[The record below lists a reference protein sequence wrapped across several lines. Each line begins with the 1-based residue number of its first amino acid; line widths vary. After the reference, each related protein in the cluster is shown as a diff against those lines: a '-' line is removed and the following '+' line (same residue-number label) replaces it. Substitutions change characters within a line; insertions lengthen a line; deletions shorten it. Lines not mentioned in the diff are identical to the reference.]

1 MLTPPMTR
9 APSPGADAPT
19 ERTEPTELRPR
30 PTAVAVET
38 DQPETR
44 ALLAR
49 AVEEAARLLQADG
62 AMVYLVDRA
71 RHMRF
76 AVDAGIRDPEAQ
88 RLIRDLAL
96 PVGVGLFGHA
106 VSSAEVVVSG
116 DYRNDERFPHS
127 PVADRIVEVANM
139 RSMAA
144 APLIAGDEVLGA
156 LGAYSSRIDDFDEA
170 EIALLRALAD
180 HAAAA
185 IANQRLIERLA
196 RSQDELARRVDAQ
209 RTLGQI
215 TASIA
220 AIRDPDEV
228 LDEVVGAAR
237 RLLGS
242 DGAHLTLMDESG
254 AFLRPTVV
262 VGGNDHWTE
271 SWLAEL
277 RFPVNDGING
287 LAAGTKEV
295 IWTEDYLIDPRIP
308 HEESDQSVAEKLQLR
323 GMASAPLRG
332 PEGQVIGT
340 LAVSFAEVHRFDPD
354 ELELLVGLADQG
366 AIAISNARLV
376 ERLSSSEGRFRHL
389 VTSSPDLVWETDAE
403 GKFTFLSPR
412 VGELTGWT
420 PADLVGQG
428 WPSIVAEE
436 SMGDALRTW
445 EGLQSDPA
453 TVRKNRF
460 LLRRKEGEPIPA
472 EVYAIGS
479 EREGAF
485 VGAHGSIRDLTVSE
499 RLMQRLREQAEELA
513 HRVDA
518 QRTLAEMAAQLT
530 TLRDPS
536 AVLEQTLIAAVR
548 LLKGHGGQI
557 GMIEADDDGVLR
569 WGDGHSLVH
578 AELVPF
584 TKTDRT
590 PVSEGVS
597 GRAVRERRTT
607 WTEDYL
613 ADASFPHEDNADEI
627 ARRQGIRSVIA
638 APLLADDVPIGAIG
652 VYAEVPGVYDADA
665 GELLGLLADQAAIV
679 LTNARLYAEAEIAA
693 EKLAHRV
700 EAQRTLG
707 EIAAAIT
714 SLRDPSAVLRRT
726 VAEAKRLLQAEH
738 VVIHQVRAGTRELA
752 DYREV
757 FNAGTDSAPFDAV
770 TVSIGQGIAG
780 RAIEAAEVTWTGDY
794 LADRTFEHT
803 VRADEWITRF
813 GYRSQMSAPLIGE
826 EGPLGAISAY
836 STREHAFDID
846 DAQLLG
852 ALASQAAIVLGNAR
866 LYEELERRVEAQR
879 SLGEIAA
886 RITAIRDPG
895 DVLQRTLDEAV
906 RLLDADGG
914 RIELVAE
921 TGGLHWAFG
930 HSAID
935 LPIERDEEV
944 DPVQMDE
951 GVSGRAVIERR
962 VVRTGDYLADPSF
975 THAEA
980 PDRYIRQ
987 HGIRS
992 VMSAPLIGEDGAIG
1006 SLTVHSQ
1013 GRDAF
1018 DAANEELLEVLAS
1031 QAAIAV
1037 TNARLVEQLRERVD
1051 AQQALA
1057 AISAEIAAL
1066 HDPATVLQ
1074 RTAEEALRLLDA
1086 DTAIINPLEDDERL
1100 LGWPI
1105 AYAPADGP
1113 ADDIPVR
1120 VGEGISGIAMAERRI
1135 ARTGDYLAD
1144 PAFPHTD
1151 EIDEYIRRRGMR
1163 SVMTAPL
1170 VSSAGGLG
1178 ALTVQSSR
1186 PHAFD
1191 EAGEA
1196 LLRTLADQA
1205 AIAITNARLYD
1216 ELGEESA
1223 ALQRLADSQQRLLQI
1238 NQSLL
1243 RTLDPASVLDLIA
1256 DGLKSVVWYD
1266 NFSIYRVDAEMTVL
1280 HPVLARDR
1288 NAGSVLEFPIPRG
1301 RGLTW
1306 WTVEHREPVLVNDAL
1321 HDPRVIQIPGTVE
1334 EEEAMI
1340 IVPLVSGDEVIGA
1353 MNIARTGGAEVAF
1366 TDADF
1371 EVVQLFAGQ
1380 AAVAITNARLVEQ
1393 LRRRVDAQR
1402 SLAEIAA
1409 QIASLHDP
1417 ATVLDRAVADAAR
1430 LLGADRA
1437 QINLLGEGRDH
1448 LDPPITAA
1456 PIPPSP
1462 DDVVVPIGSGIA
1474 GIAAAEKRVCWTGDY
1489 LADQAFPHDEGDRW
1503 IEAQDIHSM
1512 MAAPLLGPD
1521 RLIGTITVQST
1532 QPSKFDEQDAELLKL
1547 LADQA
1552 AIALTNARL
1561 YAEVEESERRY
1572 RHLVDNSPDI
1582 VWEVDAEGRFTFF
1595 SDSLESRSGW
1605 KAEQLLG
1612 QPFSVLAGPTSLAE
1626 ANEAWRVI
1634 REDPNREQRVRLDLP
1649 LPDGRVAKTEVAMTG
1664 TIVDGRFAGA
1674 HGSLRDISERERL
1687 EGDLREQAAELAA
1700 SQERAHLARE
1710 LHDSV
1715 TQALFSMGLTLR
1727 TLELLLAADP
1737 EAAKTKLA
1745 ELRELQKDALA
1756 EMRTLIFELRPSSLE
1771 NDGLVQALRTHA
1783 TAVQRRTGL
1792 AIVVDAEPIDRL
1804 PLPAEEALYRIGQE
1818 ALHNVVKHA
1827 NASSATI
1834 RVWREGRHVRLSVV
1848 DDGGGFDPDAVP
1860 RGHLGLIGMR
1870 QRVDLVGGEL
1880 RVESRAGRRGTA
1892 IEAAVPVDE
1901 GAPSSAE

>member
-1 MLTPPMTR
+1 M
-9 APSPGADAPT
+9 
-19 ERTEPTELRPR
+19 
-30 PTAVAVET
+30 
-38 DQPETR
+38 
-44 ALLAR
+44 LAR

-62 AMVYLVDRA
+62 AMVYLVDGDDQ
-71 RHMRF
+71 MRF
-76 AVDAGIRDPEAQ
+76 AVDAGIRNPEAQ
-88 RLIRDLAL
+88 QLIRDLTL
-96 PVGVGLFGHA
+96 PVGVGLFGH
-106 VSSAEVVVSG
+106 SAATGEVIVSG
-116 DYRNDERFPHS
+116 DYRRDKRFPHS
-127 PVADRIVEVANM
+127 STADRIASIANM

-144 APLIAGDEVLGA
+144 APLVADGKVLGA

-170 EIALLRALAD
+170 EVALLRALAD

-185 IANQRLIERLA
+185 IANQQLIERLA

-209 RTLGQI
+209 RTLAKI
-215 TASIA
+215 SASIA
-220 AIRDPDEV
+220 GIRSPDAV
-228 LDEVVGAAR
+228 LREVVEAAR

-242 DGAHLTLMDESG
+242 DGAHLTLMEAG
-254 AFLRPTVV
+254 GEYLRPTVV
-262 VGGNDHWTE
+262 VGGNSAWTE
-271 SWLAEL
+271 EWLSQL
-277 RFPVNDGING
+277 RFPVNGGING
-287 LAAGTKEV
+287 LAAGTGAV
-295 IWTEDYLIDPRIP
+295 VWTEDYLVDPRIP
-308 HEESDQSVAEKLQLR
+308 HEPSDQSVAERLGLR

-332 PEGQVIGT
+332 TEGHVIGT
-340 LAVSFAEVHRFDPD
+340 LAVSFDQVHRFTDD
-354 ELELLVGLADQG
+354 ELEMLSGLADQG
-366 AIAISNARLV
+366 AIAISNARLL
-376 ERLSSSEGRFRHL
+376 EKLSSSEGRFRHL

-403 GKFTFLSPR
+403 GRFTFLSPR
-412 VGELTGWT
+412 VAELTGWE
-420 PADLVGQG
+420 PGDLVGKA
-428 WPSIVAEE
+428 WPAIVDPV
-436 SMGDALRTW
+436 SMPDAQSTW
-445 EGLQSDPA
+445 ELLQADPA
-453 TVRKNRF
+453 LVRKNRF
-460 LLRRKEGEPIPA
+460 LLRRREGEPIPA

-479 EREGAF
+479 ERDGVFA
-485 VGAHGSIRDLTVSE
+485 GAHGSIRDLSE
-499 RLMQRLREQAEELA
+499 AEELTAQLQQQTGELA
-513 HRVDA
+513 HRVEA
-518 QRTLAEMAAQLT
+518 QQTLAAMAAQLT
-530 TLRDPS
+530 SLRDPS

-557 GMIEADDDGVLR
+557 GMIAPDAEGVLR
-569 WGDGHSLVH
+569 WGHGHSLVH
-578 AELVPF
+578 DRLVPF
-584 TKTDRT
+584 TKEDYTTVD
-590 PVSEGVS
+590 EGVS
-597 GRAVRERRTT
+597 GRAVRERRAS
-607 WTEDYL
+607 WTDDYL
-613 ADASFPHEDNADEI
+613 ADESFPHEENAD
-627 ARRQGIRSVIA
+627 RVGKQLGIRAVIA
-638 APLLADDVPIGAIG
+638 APLLANEEPIGAIG
-652 VYAEVPGVYDADA
+652 VFAEVPGAFDADDA
-665 GELLGLLADQAAIV
+665 ELLGLLADQAAIV
-679 LTNARLYAEAEIAA
+679 LTNARLYAEAEVAA
-693 EKLAHRV
+693 KQLAHRV
-700 EAQRTLG
+700 EAQRSLG
-707 EIAAAIT
+707 EIAASIT

-726 VAEAKRLLQAEH
+726 VAEAKRLLGAEH
-738 VVIHQVRAGTRELA
+738 LVIHQVRAGTRELA

-757 FNAGTDSAPFDAV
+757 FNAGPDAQPVDEV

-780 RAIEAAEVTWTGDY
+780 RAIENGEVTWTGDY
-794 LADRTFEHT
+794 LADQSFQHT
-803 VRADEWITRF
+803 AKADEWIARY
-813 GYRSQMSAPLIGE
+813 GYRSQMSAPLIGDA
-826 EGPLGAISAY
+826 GPLGAITAY
-836 STREHAFDID
+836 SSAVDAFGDD

-866 LYEELERRVEAQR
+866 LYEELELRVEAQR
-879 SLGEIAA
+879 SLGEIAT

-914 RIELVAE
+914 RIELVAD

-944 DPVQMDE
+944 DPVQADE

-962 VVRTGDYLADPSF
+962 VIRTGDYVADESF

-1013 GRDAF
+1013 TRDAF
-1018 DAANEELLEVLAS
+1018 DEANAELLEVLAS

-1037 TNARLVEQLRERVD
+1037 TNARLYEQLRERID

-1066 HDPATVLQ
+1066 HDPAAVLQ
-1074 RTAEEALRLLDA
+1074 RTAEEALRLLQA
-1086 DTAIINPLEDDERL
+1086 DTAIINPLEDNDAL

-1105 AYAPADGP
+1105 AYAPAEGP

-1120 VGEGISGIAMAERRI
+1120 MGEGVSGLAMSEHRVV
-1135 ARTGDYLAD
+1135 RTGDYLVD
-1144 PAFPHTD
+1144 PAFEHEPD
-1151 EIDEYIRRRGMR
+1151 LDEYIRRRGMR

-1170 VSSAGGLG
+1170 MSSAGGLG
-1178 ALTVQSSR
+1178 ALTVQAAR
-1186 PHAFD
+1186 PNAFD
-1191 EAGEA
+1191 ETDAE
-1196 LLRTLADQA
+1196 LLRVLADQA

-1223 ALQRLADSQQRLLQI
+1223 ALARQTDSQQRLLQI
-1238 NQSLL
+1238 NERLL
-1243 RTLDPASVLDLIA
+1243 RTLDPASVLELIA

-1266 NFSIYRVDAEMTVL
+1266 NFSIYRADDEMKVL

-1288 NAGSVLEFPIPRG
+1288 NAKAVLEFPIERG
-1301 RGLTW
+1301 SGLTW
-1306 WTVEHREPVLVNDAL
+1306 WSVEHREPVLLNDAL
-1321 HDPRVIQIPGTVE
+1321 HDDRVIQIPDTPE

-1340 IVPLVSGDEVIGA
+1340 IVPLISGDEVIGA

-1371 EVVQLFAGQ
+1371 ELVQLFAGQ
-1380 AAVAITNARLVEQ
+1380 AAVAITNARLVGQ
-1393 LRRRVDAQR
+1393 LRTRVDAQR

-1409 QIASLHDP
+1409 QIASLHEP
-1417 ATVLDRAVADAAR
+1417 QTVLDHTVADAAR

-1437 QINLLGEGRDH
+1437 QINLMGDDTTH

-1462 DDVVVPIGSGIA
+1462 EDVPVPLGSGIA
-1474 GIAAAEKRVCWTGDY
+1474 GIAASEKRVCWTGNY
-1489 LADQAFPHDEGDRW
+1489 LADQGFPHDEGDSW
-1503 IEAQDIHSM
+1503 IEVQQIHSM
-1512 MAAPLLGPD
+1512 MSAPLLGPD

-1532 QPSKFDEQDAELLKL
+1532 EPDKFDEQDAELLKL

-1582 VWEVDAEGRFTFF
+1582 VWEVDADGRFTFF
-1595 SDSLESRSGW
+1595 SDSLEEKTGW
-1605 KAEQLLG
+1605 KPEQLIG
-1612 QPFSVLAGPTSLAE
+1612 QRFTFMAGATGLAE
-1626 ANEAWRVI
+1626 ATESWRLL
-1634 REDPNREQRVRLDLP
+1634 RTEPNRQQRVRLDLP

-1664 TIVDGRFAGA
+1664 TIVDGKFAGA
-1674 HGSLRDISERERL
+1674 HGSVRDISERERL
-1687 EGDLREQAAELAA
+1687 EGDLRDQAAELAA

-1727 TLELLLAADP
+1727 TLELLLNTDADAAQ
-1737 EAAKTKLA
+1737 EKLT

-1771 NDGLVQALRTHA
+1771 NDGLVQALKTHA

-1792 AIVVDAEPIDRL
+1792 AMVVDAEPIDRL
-1804 PLPAEEALYRIGQE
+1804 SLTAEEALYRIGQE

-1827 NASSATI
+1827 NASNATI
-1834 RVWREGRHVRLSVV
+1834 RIWREGTRVHLSVT
-1848 DDGGGFDPDAVP
+1848 DDGAGFDPDAVP

-1880 RVESRAGRRGTA
+1880 RVESRSGRGTTIA
-1892 IEAAVPVDE
+1892 ASVPADEAPEPED
-1901 GAPSSAE
+1901 APDAS

>member
-1 MLTPPMTR
+1 MTN
-9 APSPGADAPT
+9 
-19 ERTEPTELRPR
+19 
-30 PTAVAVET
+30 
-38 DQPETR
+38 PETH

-62 AMVYLVDRA
+62 AMVYLVDREDQ
-71 RHMRF
+71 MRF
-76 AVDAGIRDPEAQ
+76 EVDAGIKDPEAQ
-88 RLIRDLAL
+88 QLIRDLTL
-96 PVGVGLFGHA
+96 PVGVGLFGH
-106 VSSAEVVVSG
+106 SAKTGEVVVSG
-116 DYRNDERFPHS
+116 DYQRDKRFAHS
-127 PVADRIVEVANM
+127 ETADRIVTIAKM

-144 APLIAGDEVLGA
+144 APLIADGRILGA

-170 EIALLRALAD
+170 EVALLRALAD

-185 IANQRLIERLA
+185 IANRELIERLA
-196 RSQDELARRVDAQ
+196 RSQDELARRVDAG
-209 RTLGQI
+209 RTLAKI
-215 TASIA
+215 SASIA
-220 AIRDPDEV
+220 GIRNPDVV
-228 LDEVVGAAR
+228 LREVVESAR

-254 AFLRPTVV
+254 AFLLPTVV
-262 VGGNDHWTE
+262 VGGNEAWSE
-271 SWLAEL
+271 EWLSQL
-277 RFPVNDGING
+277 QFPVNGGING
-287 LAAGTKEV
+287 LAAGTGEV
-295 IWTEDYLIDPRIP
+295 VWTADYLVDDRIP
-308 HEESDQSVAEKLQLR
+308 HADTDQAVAERLELR

-340 LAVSFAEVHRFDPD
+340 LAVSFNEVHRFTDD
-354 ELELLVGLADQG
+354 ELELLNGLADQG
-366 AIAISNARLV
+366 AIAISNARLL
-376 ERLSSSEGRFRHL
+376 EKLSSSEGRFRHL
-389 VTSSPDLVWETDAE
+389 VTSSPDLVWETDRE
-403 GKFTFLSPR
+403 GRFTFLSPR
-412 VGELTGWT
+412 LAELTGWM
-420 PADLVGQG
+420 PEDLVGKA
-428 WPSIVAEE
+428 WPAIVSPE
-436 SMGDALRTW
+436 SMPDAQQTW
-445 EGLQSDPA
+445 QDLQSDPSA
-453 TVRKNRF
+453 VRKNRF
-460 LLRRKEGEPIPA
+460 LLLRREKDPIPA

-479 EREGAF
+479 ERDGRF
-485 VGAHGSIRDLTVSE
+485 VGAHGSIRDLSEAEQLTE
-499 RLMQRLREQAEELA
+499 RLKKQTDELA
-513 HRVDA
+513 DRVEA

-536 AVLEQTLIAAVR
+536 EVLKQTLIAAVR

-557 GMIEADDDGVLR
+557 GMIAPDPDGTLR
-569 WGDGHSLVH
+569 WGKGHSLVH
-578 AELVPF
+578 DVLSPF
-584 TKTDRT
+584 TKEDHTT
-590 PVSEGVS
+590 VHEGVS
-597 GRAVRERRTT
+597 GRAVRERRVT
-607 WTEDYL
+607 WTDDYL
-613 ADASFPHEDNADEI
+613 TDQTFRHERNADKVGAEL
-627 ARRQGIRSVIA
+627 GIRSVIS
-638 APLLADDVPIGAIG
+638 APLLADDEPIGAIG
-652 VYAEVPGVYDADA
+652 VYSETPGAFDADD

-679 LTNARLYAEAEIAA
+679 MTNARLYAEAEVSAA
-693 EKLAHRV
+693 KLAHRV
-700 EAQRTLG
+700 EAQRSLG

-726 VAEAKRLLQAEH
+726 VAEAKRLLGAEH
-738 VVIHQVRAGTRELA
+738 LVIHQVRAGTRELA

-757 FNAGTDSAPFDAV
+757 FSAGPDTQPVDEV

-780 RAIEAAEVTWTGDY
+780 RAIEQAEVTWTGNY
-794 LADRTFEHT
+794 LADQSFAHT
-803 VRADEWITRF
+803 PKADEWIGRF
-813 GYRSQMSAPLIGE
+813 GYHSQMSAPLIGE
-826 EGPLGAISAY
+826 SGPLGAITAY
-836 STREHAFDID
+836 SSKVDAFTGD

-935 LPIERDEEV
+935 LPIERDEET
-944 DPVQMDE
+944 DPVQANE

-962 VVRTGDYLADPSF
+962 VIRTGDYLADEQF

-1013 GRDAF
+1013 SRDAF
-1018 DAANEELLEVLAS
+1018 DDADAELLEVLAS

-1037 TNARLVEQLRERVD
+1037 ANARLYEQLRERVD

-1066 HDPATVLQ
+1066 HDPGAVLQ
-1074 RTAEEALRLLDA
+1074 RTVEEALRLLRA
-1086 DTAIINPLEDDERL
+1086 DTAVINPLEGSDAL

-1105 AYAPADGP
+1105 AFAPTNGP
-1113 ADDIPVR
+1113 ADDVLVR
-1120 VGEGISGIAMAERRI
+1120 IGEGVSGKAMAERRVV
-1135 ARTGDYLAD
+1135 RTGDYLSD
-1144 PAFPHTD
+1144 PDFVHR
-1151 EIDEYIRRRGMR
+1151 EELEEYIRRRNIR
-1163 SVMTAPL
+1163 SVMSAPL

-1178 ALTVQSSR
+1178 ALTIQAER
-1186 PHAFD
+1186 PNAFD
-1191 EAGEA
+1191 EADAE
-1196 LLRTLADQA
+1196 LLRVLADQA

-1223 ALQRLADSQQRLLQI
+1223 ALARQTDSQQRLLQI
-1238 NQSLL
+1238 NERLL
-1243 RTLDPASVLDLIA
+1243 RTLDPASVLELIA

-1266 NFSIYRVDAEMTVL
+1266 NFSIYRADDEMRVL
-1280 HPVLARDR
+1280 NPVLARDR
-1288 NAGSVLEFPIPRG
+1288 NARAVLEFPIERG
-1301 RGLTW
+1301 SGLTW
-1306 WTVEHREPVLVNDAL
+1306 WSVEHREPVLLNDAL
-1321 HDPRVIQIPGTVE
+1321 HDDRVIQIPGTVE

-1340 IVPLVSGDEVIGA
+1340 IVPLISGDEVIGA

-1371 EVVQLFAGQ
+1371 ELVQLFAGQ

-1393 LRRRVDAQR
+1393 LRARVDAQR
-1402 SLAEIAA
+1402 SLAEIEA
-1409 QIASLHDP
+1409 QIASLHEP
-1417 ATVLDRAVADAAR
+1417 QTVLDHTVADAAR

-1437 QINLLGEGRDH
+1437 QINLLGESGTH

-1456 PIPPSP
+1456 PIPPS
-1462 DDVVVPIGSGIA
+1462 DEDVVVPIGSGIA
-1474 GIAAAEKRVCWTGDY
+1474 GLAAAERRVRWTGDY
-1489 LADQAFPHDEGDRW
+1489 LVDQGFPHDEGDAW
-1503 IEAQDIHSM
+1503 IGVQSIHSM
-1512 MAAPLLGPD
+1512 MSAPLLGPD

-1532 QPSKFDEQDAELLKL
+1532 ETNKFDEQDAELLKL

-1561 YAEVEESERRY
+1561 YAQVEESGRRY

-1582 VWEVDAEGRFTFF
+1582 VWEIDAEGRFTFF
-1595 SDSLESRSGW
+1595 SDSLESRTGW
-1605 KAEQLLG
+1605 KQEQLIG
-1612 QPFSVLAGPTSLAE
+1612 QPFTMLASTTTLA
-1626 ANEAWRVI
+1626 AAAEAWRLL
-1634 REDPNREQRVRLDLP
+1634 RTEPDLEQRVRLDLA
-1649 LPDGRVAKTEVAMTG
+1649 LPDGRISKTEVAMTG
-1664 TIVDGRFAGA
+1664 TIIDGRFAGA
-1674 HGSLRDISERERL
+1674 HGSMRDVSERERL
-1687 EGDLREQAAELAA
+1687 EGDLRDQAAELAA

-1727 TLELLLAADP
+1727 TLEILLGTDV
-1737 EAAKTKLA
+1737 EAASEKLV

-1771 NDGLVQALRTHA
+1771 SDGLVQALRTHA

-1792 AIVVDAEPIDRL
+1792 ALVIDAEPIDRL
-1804 PLPAEEALYRIGQE
+1804 ALSAEEALYRIGQE

-1827 NASSATI
+1827 NASNATI
-1834 RVWREGRHVRLSVV
+1834 RIWREDGRVHLSVA
-1848 DDGGGFDPDAVP
+1848 DDGDGFDPEAVP

-1880 RVESRAGRRGTA
+1880 RVESRAGRGTT
-1892 IEAAVPVDE
+1892 IAASVPSDD
-1901 GAPSSAE
+1901 GAASTDSAE

>member
-1 MLTPPMTR
+1 MTR
-9 APSPGADAPT
+9 APSRHETHPVPADI
-19 ERTEPTELRPR
+19 
-30 PTAVAVET
+30 
-38 DQPETR
+38 DQPETQ

-49 AVEEAARLLQADG
+49 AVEEAARLLDADG
-62 AMVYLVDRA
+62 AMVYLVDGDQR
-71 RHMRF
+71 MRF
-76 AVDAGIRDPEAQ
+76 AVDAGIRNPEAQ
-88 RLIRDLAL
+88 RLIRDLSL
-96 PVGVGLFGHA
+96 PVGVGLFGHTVA
-106 VSSAEVVVSG
+106 TGEVVVSG
-116 DYRNDERFPHS
+116 DYPHDERFPHS
-127 PVADRIVEVANM
+127 EIADRIVQIADM
-139 RSMAA
+139 QSMAA
-144 APLIAGDEVLGA
+144 APLIAEGEVLGA
-156 LGAYSSRIDDFDEA
+156 LGAYSSRLDDFDEA
-170 EIALLRALAD
+170 EVALLRALAD

-209 RTLGQI
+209 RTLAQI

-220 AIRDPDEV
+220 AIRGLDDV
-228 LDEVVGAAR
+228 LREVVDAAR

-254 AFLRPTVV
+254 EFLRPTVLT
-262 VGGNDHWTE
+262 GSPAWTE
-271 SWLAEL
+271 EWLHEL
-277 RFPVNDGING
+277 EFPINGGING
-287 LAAGTKEV
+287 LAAGTGEV
-295 IWTEDYLIDPRIP
+295 VATEDYLVDPRIP
-308 HEESDQSVAEKLQLR
+308 HEESDQSVAERLGLR

-340 LAVSFAEVHRFDPD
+340 LAVSFEELHRFSED

-366 AIAISNARLV
+366 AIAIANARLLEKV
-376 ERLSSSEGRFRHL
+376 SSSEGRFRHL
-389 VTSSPDLVWETDAE
+389 VTSSPDLVWETDLE
-403 GKFTFLSPR
+403 GHFTFLSPR
-412 VGELTGWT
+412 LAELTGWEPHELIGQSW
-420 PADLVGQG
+420 PA
-428 WPSIVAEE
+428 IVAPE
-436 SMGDALRTW
+436 SMPDAQAAW
-445 EGLQSDPA
+445 QGLQSDPSV
-453 TVRKNRF
+453 VRKIRF
-460 LLRRKEGEPIPA
+460 MLRRRQGAPIPA

-479 EREGAF
+479 DRDGVF
-485 VGAHGSIRDLTVSE
+485 SGAHGSIRDLTASE
-499 RLMQRLREQAEELA
+499 QLMERLREQTDELA
-513 HRVDA
+513 RRVDA

-530 TLRDPS
+530 SLRDPS
-536 AVLEQTLIAAVR
+536 AVLEQTLMAAVR

-557 GMIEADDDGVLR
+557 GMVVKEDDGVLR

-578 AELVPF
+578 GELVPF
-584 TKTDRT
+584 TKADHT
-590 PVSEGVS
+590 PVDEGVS
-597 GRAVRERRTT
+597 GRAVRERRAT

-613 ADASFPHEDNADEI
+613 ADESFPHERNSDVI
-627 ARRQGIRSVIA
+627 ARRLGIRAVIA
-638 APLLADDVPIGAIG
+638 APLVADDEPIGAIG
-652 VYAEVPGVYDADA
+652 VYAEHPGAYDDDA

-679 LTNARLYAEAEIAA
+679 LTNARLYAEAEVAA
-693 EKLAHRV
+693 AKLAHRV
-700 EAQRTLG
+700 EAQKSLG

-714 SLRDPSAVLRRT
+714 SLRDPAAVLDRT
-726 VAEAKRLLQAEH
+726 VAETKRLLGAEH
-738 VVIHQVRAGTRELA
+738 AVIHHVRAGTRELA
-752 DYREV
+752 DYRQV
-757 FNAGTDSAPFDAV
+757 LNAGADGPLDPV

-780 RAIEAAEVTWTGDY
+780 RAIETETVTWTDDY

-803 VRADEWITRF
+803 ALADDWIRRS
-813 GYRSQMSAPLIGE
+813 GYVSQMSAPLIGE
-826 EGPLGAISAY
+826 EGALGSITAY
-836 STREHAFDID
+836 ASRPEAFGDD
-846 DAQLLG
+846 DAQLIG

-886 RITAIRDPG
+886 RISAIRDPG

-914 RIELVAE
+914 RIELLAE
-921 TGGLHWAFG
+921 SGGLHWAFG

-944 DPVQMDE
+944 DPVQLDE
-951 GVSGRAVIERR
+951 GVSGRAVRERR
-962 VVRTGDYLADPSF
+962 VIRTGDYLADEAF

-1013 GRDAF
+1013 ARNAF

-1037 TNARLVEQLRERVD
+1037 NNARLYEQLRERID

-1066 HDPATVLQ
+1066 HDPAAVLQ

-1086 DTAIINPLEDDERL
+1086 DTAIINPLEDNDAL

-1120 VGEGISGIAMAERRI
+1120 IGEGISGVAMAERRVR
-1135 ARTGDYLAD
+1135 RTGDYLAD
-1144 PAFPHTD
+1144 PAFAHSEELD
-1151 EIDEYIRRRGMR
+1151 AYIRRRGTR

-1170 VSSAGGLG
+1170 ISSAGGLG

-1186 PHAFD
+1186 LHAFD
-1191 EAGEA
+1191 EAGEE

-1223 ALQRLADSQQRLLQI
+1223 ALARLADSQQRLLQI
-1238 NQSLL
+1238 NERLL

-1266 NFSIYRVDAEMTVL
+1266 NFSIYRVDDEMKIL
-1280 HPVLARDR
+1280 NPVLARDR
-1288 NAGSVLEFPIPRG
+1288 NAHAVLGFPIERG

-1306 WTVEHREPVLVNDAL
+1306 WSVEHREPVLINDAL
-1321 HDPRVIQIPGTVE
+1321 HDSRVIQIPGTDE

-1340 IVPLVSGDEVIGA
+1340 IVPLISGDEVIGA

-1371 EVVQLFAGQ
+1371 ELVQLFAGQ
-1380 AAVAITNARLVEQ
+1380 AAVAITNARLVGQ
-1393 LRRRVDAQR
+1393 LRTRVDAQR

-1409 QIASLHDP
+1409 HIASLHEP
-1417 ATVLDRAVADAAR
+1417 QTVLDRAVADAAR

-1437 QINLLGEGRDH
+1437 QINLLGESGTH

-1456 PIPPSP
+1456 PIPPS
-1462 DDVVVPIGSGIA
+1462 DEDVVVPIGSGIA
-1474 GIAAAEKRVCWTGDY
+1474 GIAAAERRVTWTGDY
-1489 LADQAFPHDEGDRW
+1489 LADQGFPHDEGDAW
-1503 IEAQDIHSM
+1503 IEVQEIHSM
-1512 MAAPLLGPD
+1512 MSAPLLGPD

-1532 QPSKFDEQDAELLKL
+1532 EPHAFDEQDAELLKL

-1595 SDSLESRSGW
+1595 SDSLEEKTGW
-1605 KAEQLLG
+1605 KPEQLIG
-1612 QPFSVLAGPTSLAE
+1612 QPFTVLAGTGLAE
-1626 ANEAWRVI
+1626 AAEAWRLL
-1634 REDPNREQRVRLDLP
+1634 RSEPNRQQRLRLDLP
-1649 LPDGRVAKTEVAMTG
+1649 LPDGRFAKTEVAMTG
-1664 TIVDGRFAGA
+1664 TIADGRFVGG
-1674 HGSLRDISERERL
+1674 HGSVRDISERERL
-1687 EGDLREQAAELAA
+1687 EGDLRDQAAELAA

-1727 TLELLLAADP
+1727 TLEILLGTDPAAAT
-1737 EAAKTKLA
+1737 EKLV

-1771 NDGLVQALRTHA
+1771 SDGLIQALRTHA

-1804 PLPAEEALYRIGQE
+1804 ALAAEEALYRIGQE

-1827 NASSATI
+1827 NASNATI
-1834 RVWREGRHVRLSVV
+1834 RIWREADQVRLSVS

-1880 RVESRAGRRGTA
+1880 RVESRAGKGTTIDA
-1892 IEAAVPVDE
+1892 SVP
-1901 GAPSSAE
+1901 GSAE